1 MHQDLNHYHL
11 MVRYNDSS
19 FEITEVFRHSNKS
32 RNILAATVAEIKMSI
47 QNRLEDK
54 IKENPFYLTWKGKK
68 LEPDTLKL
76 RDIEV
81 DGEKLP
87 MHVPNTKTPIEVHL
101 GTGHDVPS
109 VVPDAAS
116 ASDDENPD
124 YNNLGREI
132 QELEKK
138 QQEER
143 ENKRNRAI
151 EIDRQNQLKLE
162 AYYAEQRAK
171 NLEKKRLREAAAA
184 ASEGKGKRKGKRSKK
199 RPIKRKPRSRTN
211 KISI

>member
-1 MHQDLNHYHL
+1 MAADHMHQDLNHYHL
-11 MVRYNDSS
+11 MVRYNDYG

-47 QNRLEDK
+47 RYRLEDK

-87 MHVPNTKTPIEVHL
+87 MHVQNTKNHIEVHL
-101 GTGHDVPS
+101 GNGDDVPS

-116 ASDDENPD
+116 ASDEEKPD

-132 QELEKK
+132 QEYENKK
-138 QQEER
+138 QEEY
-143 ENKRNRAI
+143 ENKKKRLI
-151 EIDRQNQLKLE
+151 EIEKQEQLKME

-171 NLEKKRLREAAAA
+171 NLEKKRLRE
-184 ASEGKGKRKGKRSKK
+184 EGKGKGRRSKKKRSKK
-199 RPIKRKPRSRTN
+199 RRKQTKS
-211 KISI
+211 K

>member
-1 MHQDLNHYHL
+1 MHPDLNHYHL
-11 MVRYNDSS
+11 KVRYDEYA
-19 FEITEVFRHSNKS
+19 FEISEVFRHSNRV
-32 RNILAATVAEIKMSI
+32 RNITAATVAEIKRSI
-47 QNRLEDK
+47 RDRLEDTLK
-54 IKENPFYLTWKGKK
+54 DNLFYLTWKGKK

-81 DGEKLP
+81 DGERLP
-87 MHVPNTKTPIEVHL
+87 MHVPNAKTPIVVHL

-151 EIDRQNQLKLE
+151 EIDRQNQQKLE

-171 NLEKKRLREAAAA
+171 NLEKRREKEEAKRLT
-184 ASEGKGKRKGKRSKK
+184 EGKGKRSKK
-199 RPIKRKPRSRTN
+199 KRSIKRKKQTKS
-211 KISI
+211 K